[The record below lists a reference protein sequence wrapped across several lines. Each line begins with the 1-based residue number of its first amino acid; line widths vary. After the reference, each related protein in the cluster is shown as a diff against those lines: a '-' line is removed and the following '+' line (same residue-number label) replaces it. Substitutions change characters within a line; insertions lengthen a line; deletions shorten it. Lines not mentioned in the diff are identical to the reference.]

1 MLLGFKPGVEPD
13 GFWDSAEKLPND
25 YFIIQR
31 EITKAVSGKK
41 YFINKFYDGSDK
53 AKPEHLP
60 AIEYGEFFEY
70 YELWENFHY
79 FGYPQGLSWL
89 DARPWFNTVLK
100 RFENAYIQVQN
111 MKDEAALKGK

>member
-41 YFINKFYDGSDK
+41 YFINKFYDGSDR

-111 MKDEAALKGK
+111 MKDEAALKSK

>member
-111 MKDEAALKGK
+111 MKDEAAFKSK

>member
-1 MLLGFKPGVEPD
+1 MLGFKPGIEPD
-13 GFWDSAEKLPND
+13 GFWDSAEKLPNN

-31 EITKAVSGKK
+31 EIQKAVSGE
-41 YFINKFYDGSDK
+41 KFFVHKFDDGESS

-60 AIEYGEFFEY
+60 AMPYVEFIEY

-89 DARPWFNTVLK
+89 EACPWFNAILK
-100 RFENAYIQVQN
+100 RFENTYTQVQN
-111 MKDEAALKGK
+111 MKDEAAMKK